1 MKEKI
6 IKISN
11 RRQRARVLTQLRT
24 QGIRVKHD
32 FGKFLIVETPQKK
45 GVEKSLLKQRI
56 RLESPTERAFKV
68 RGVSPDEKLLVDAF
82 LLRKSAKFRRRKEK
96 QVSGE
101 TPEEKELFSG
111 GCVTNE

>member
-6 IKISN
+6 INITS
-11 RRQRARVLTQLRT
+11 RAQRMRILTQLRT
-24 QGIRVKHD
+24 EGVRIKHD
-32 FGKFLIVETPQKK
+32 FGKFLVVESPKA

-56 RLESPTERAFKV
+56 KFETPTNTAFQV
-68 RGVSPDEKLLVDAF
+68 RGVNPNEKLLVDAF
-82 LLRKSAKFRRRKEK
+82 LLRQSAKFKSRKKK

-101 TPEEKELFSG
+101 TPEEKILFSG